1 MGLGLSGQPGLD
13 LNLARRHVRT
23 APPELVSI
31 PVLRIPVAIW
41 ARTQEHIDE
50 LLREFT
56 LIAAQLR
63 DHRENPD
70 VPVRLIELVKHLTDE
85 YGGLNTD
92 QENRLADAAQEGLGE
107 LDLVYHVPPEATE
120 ACIRLQDML
129 DEADAYCTQG
139 EHLLTLATP
148 PELNRFRRWFLDEFI
163 NQLNGA
169 PPTPFPEYQ
178 G

>member
-1 MGLGLSGQPGLD
+1 MS
-13 LNLARRHVRT
+13 
-23 APPELVSI
+23 APLPELVAV

-63 DHRENPD
+63 DRPGGAD
-70 VPVRLIELVKHLTDE
+70 VPVRLIQLVQDLTED

-92 QENRLADAAQEGLGE
+92 QEDRLAKAADAGLAE
-107 LDLVYHVPPEATE
+107 IDLVYQIPREAAV
-120 ACIRLQDML
+120 ACRHLQEML
-129 DEADAYCTQG
+129 DEADAYCLDG

-148 PELNRFRRWFLDEFI
+148 MELNRFRRWFLEEFVR
-163 NQLNGA
+163 QLDGA
-169 PPTPFPEYQ
+169 APTPWPDYQ